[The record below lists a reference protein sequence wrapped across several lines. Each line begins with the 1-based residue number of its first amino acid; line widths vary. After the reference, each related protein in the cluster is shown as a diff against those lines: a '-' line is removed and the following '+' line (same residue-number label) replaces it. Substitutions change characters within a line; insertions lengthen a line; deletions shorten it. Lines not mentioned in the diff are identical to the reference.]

1 MVYGIITC
9 IYILNKNSSYLS
21 TLNFDVYGKCID
33 YIAYMNPMG
42 IAWPWFNKLI
52 NLTSLSRAQ
61 PRMELWEPGI
71 TEIRWSPSPKKR
83 AQGGP
88 IPLLHGGTWGP
99 YTWGNWCS
107 FTPIPVS
114 SGGPTWWFEKPSRLL
129 RVDLESW
136 FAPLPNQPRILRIY
150 LWDTVH
156 SSYRLK
162 GKTKMTMENK
172 PLKIRCISYWK

>member
-61 PRMELWEPGI
+61 PRMELLEPGI

-88 IPLLHGGTWGP
+88 IPLIHGGTWGP

-107 FTPIPVS
+107 FTPIPGVLE
-114 SGGPTWWFEKPSRLL
+114 GPPGDLKNQVDSFESTWNPGSHPFRTSREFFE
-129 RVDLESW
+129 
-136 FAPLPNQPRILRIY
+136 FTYGILYIQA
-150 LWDTVH
+150 TA
-156 SSYRLK
+156 
-162 GKTKMTMENK
+162 
-172 PLKIRCISYWK
+172 